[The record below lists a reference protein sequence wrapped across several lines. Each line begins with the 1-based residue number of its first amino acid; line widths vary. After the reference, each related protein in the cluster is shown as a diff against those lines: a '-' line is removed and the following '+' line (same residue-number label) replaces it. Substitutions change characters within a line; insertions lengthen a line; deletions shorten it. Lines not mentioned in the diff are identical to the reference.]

1 MYYLVIRPSEGR
13 PFIRTVGYGEEPWPE
28 NAARLELGEVVAL
41 EYFYAFNEFFRILA
55 ERGPELAIRFADE
68 LNLRLAIRNPAF
80 RDVVRDSEDDE
91 ELLREALAAAEEFPE
106 WVCRQK
112 PIPDSVDI
120 ILRDG
125 HAIWRS
131 KYAPRDHRDTDRL
144 MVQIGRVL
152 WDLLGEIRGLQA
164 SVLELVEA
172 GGGEPVHDL
181 VEEHVRRLYAEDRF
195 DEPLGMRVYSAYTHR
210 GAEHWLAGE
219 EDPVPPRFVERRRRS
234 QERIQE
240 LKLRKGGGRAA
251 AERKGSA

>member
-1 MYYLVIRPSEGR
+1 MYYLVIQPPEGR
-13 PFIRTVGYGEEPWPE
+13 PFIRTVGYGEEPWPKH
-28 NAARLELGEVVAL
+28 AARLELGEVVAL
-41 EYFYAFNEFFRILA
+41 EYFDGFREFFRVLA
-55 ERGPELAIRFADE
+55 EHGSELAIRFADE

-80 RDVVRDSEDDE
+80 RDVVRDAEDDE
-91 ELLREALAAAEEFPE
+91 ELLREALTAAEEFPE

-112 PIPDSVDI
+112 PIPDSIDI

-125 HAIWRS
+125 RAIWRS

-152 WDLLGEIRGLQA
+152 WDLLGETRGLQA
-164 SVLELVEA
+164 RVLELVEA

-181 VEEHVRRLYAEDRF
+181 VEEHVRRLFAEDRL

-219 EDPVPPRFVERRRRS
+219 DDPVPPRFVAKRQRS

-240 LKLRKGGGRAA
+240 LERRKGGGRAA
-251 AERKGSA
+251 AGKEGSA